1 MNKLIEIPK
10 DKLIAYCLNLSK
22 PEMESVIIREFV
34 NPFCNGDTFTL
45 YQKHFS
51 LFHALYSIKNDPA
64 YYAYMVHIHP
74 MNIIIRNYP
83 AYNKCID
90 YNPWMDSFCENQTI
104 DGTYCEFHYNLFAPF
119 SGSIQYDPLNEF
131 YSDPYNIN
139 YEYSEE
145 LKKVYNGFTKYIIN
159 RRKVEKALAF
169 FSFSSIEHCN
179 KAQLQKRY
187 RELVK
192 KYHPDHYHGDI
203 TMIKEINAHYTLLKE
218 IFVV

>member
-10 DKLIAYCLNLSK
+10 HDLIAYCLNAQG
-22 PEMESVIIREFV
+22 PVMESVVIKEIV
-34 NPFCNGDTFTL
+34 NPLCNNFPVTL

-64 YYAYMVHIHP
+64 NYKFMVHIHP
-74 MNIIIRNYP
+74 MHIVIRNYP
-83 AYNKCID
+83 VNNKCID
-90 YNPWMDSFCENQTI
+90 YNPCTNSFCKNQTV
-104 DGTYCEFHYNLFAPF
+104 DGTYCAFHYSLYAPF
-119 SGSIQYDPLNEF
+119 KGSMICDPLNEF

-139 YEYSEE
+139 YEYSDE
-145 LKKVYNGFTKYIIN
+145 LKKAYNGVSKYIIN
-159 RRKVEKALAF
+159 RRKVERALSF

-179 KAQLQKRY
+179 KALLQKRY

-192 KYHPDHYHGDI
+192 KYHPDHYHGDT
-203 TMIKEINAHYTLLKE
+203 TMIKEINAHYTQLKA

>member
-10 DKLIAYCLNLSK
+10 HDLIAYCLNARG
-22 PEMESVIIREFV
+22 PVMESVVIKEIV
-34 NPFCNGDTFTL
+34 NPLCNNFPVTL

-64 YYAYMVHIHP
+64 NYKFIVHIHP
-74 MNIIIRNYP
+74 MHIVIRNYP
-83 AYNKCID
+83 VNNKCID
-90 YNPWMDSFCENQTI
+90 YNPCTNSFCKNQTV
-104 DGTYCEFHYNLFAPF
+104 DGTYCAFHYKLYAPF
-119 SGSIQYDPLNEF
+119 KRSMICDPLNEF

-139 YEYSEE
+139 YEYSDE
-145 LKKVYNGFTKYIIN
+145 LKKAYDGFSKYIIN
-159 RRKVEKALAF
+159 RRKVEDALSF

-179 KAQLQKRY
+179 KALLQKRY

-192 KYHPDHYHGDI
+192 KYHPDHYHGDT
-203 TMIKEINAHYTLLKE
+203 TMIKEINAHYTQLKA